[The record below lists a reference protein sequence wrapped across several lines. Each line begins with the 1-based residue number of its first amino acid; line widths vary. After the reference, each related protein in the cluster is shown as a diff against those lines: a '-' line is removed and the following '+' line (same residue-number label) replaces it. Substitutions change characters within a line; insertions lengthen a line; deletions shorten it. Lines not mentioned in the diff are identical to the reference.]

1 MMNLLWTFFVALAL
15 IACGQKSSK
24 AQDTSALSALYEQK
38 TADYIEATQAI
49 QANWPSDKD
58 CDAALWA
65 GLAKRAGQSLD
76 IKAAL
81 QPDGRPTRKPF
92 IDCITPTESKSTIS
106 NDMISGL
113 MLGYLYDQDADS
125 LRSLYNYGIANQWI
139 MGSPKDLISRVYLR
153 PNGQSLMARAI
164 RRLSGD
170 DLPQRHIPMV
180 YTPITNNDFEAHLQ
194 FVGLLMAKDLDDLSY
209 THELVLKQTCRFN
222 KDDAFANIMCGNKD
236 KARELLL
243 NADYVY
249 PPYVRGHENYKLVH
263 WLLSAKLILE

>member
-1 MMNLLWTFFVALAL
+1 MKLLQLFVVFVA
-15 IACGQKSSK
+15 IVACGQKSSK
-24 AQDTSALSALYEQK
+24 AQDSSGLAALFEQK
-38 TADYIEATQAI
+38 SAAYVEATQAM

-76 IKAAL
+76 IRAAL
-81 QPDGRPTRKPF
+81 QPDGRPMRKPF
-92 IDCITPTESKSTIS
+92 VDCITPTESKSTIS

-113 MLGYLYDQDADS
+113 MLGYLYDKDLDS
-125 LRSLYNYGIANQWI
+125 LRSLYNYGIANKWI
-139 MGSPKDLISRVYLR
+139 MGTPQDLISRVYLR

-164 RRLSGD
+164 HRLSGD

-180 YTPITNNDFEAHLQ
+180 YTPITNDDFEAHLQ

-209 THELVLKQTCRFN
+209 THELVLKQTCRYN
-222 KDDAFANIMCGNKD
+222 KNDAFANIMCGHKG
-236 KARELLL
+236 KAIELLMSE
-243 NADYVY
+243 DYVY